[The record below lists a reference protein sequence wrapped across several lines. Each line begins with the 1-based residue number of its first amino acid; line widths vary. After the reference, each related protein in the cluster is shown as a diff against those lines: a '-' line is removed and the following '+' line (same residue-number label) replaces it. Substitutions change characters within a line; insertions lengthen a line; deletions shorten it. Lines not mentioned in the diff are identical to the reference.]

1 MSYCRSDEKVQERK
15 TFHSNTLPIE
25 FKRIKRLYR
34 FYYFLILVIAIKNVM
49 FSEDQSDVQ
58 EFFLY
63 LVDEISK
70 EVDSL
75 SSNPQSPIIENTN
88 NDDEWEEVGSK
99 GKKLV
104 IRESVIQRS
113 IINQLFEVQLRKKVE
128 NFRVLSFL

>member
-1 MSYCRSDEKVQERK
+1 
-15 TFHSNTLPIE
+15 
-25 FKRIKRLYR
+25 
-34 FYYFLILVIAIKNVM
+34 M

-104 IRESVIQRS
+104 IRESVIQQS

-128 NFRVLSFL
+128 YFRVLSLL

>member
-1 MSYCRSDEKVQERK
+1 
-15 TFHSNTLPIE
+15 
-25 FKRIKRLYR
+25 
-34 FYYFLILVIAIKNVM
+34 M

-75 SSNPQSPIIENTN
+75 SSNPQSPIIGNAN

-104 IRESVIQRS
+104 IRESVIQQS

>member
-1 MSYCRSDEKVQERK
+1 M
-15 TFHSNTLPIE
+15 PIE

-104 IRESVIQRS
+104 IRESVIQ
-113 IINQLFEVQLRKKVE
+113 LFEVQLRKKVE

>member
-1 MSYCRSDEKVQERK
+1 
-15 TFHSNTLPIE
+15 
-25 FKRIKRLYR
+25 
-34 FYYFLILVIAIKNVM
+34 M

-75 SSNPQSPIIENTN
+75 SSNPQSPIIDNTN

-99 GKKLV
+99 GRKFV

-128 NFRVLSFL
+128 NCRVFSFL